1 MGAYLKCLKYI
12 GGDSVYREGLCVR
25 PSEKIS
31 LALGSA
37 LLRLFAF
44 IDISVLVSTED
55 NT

>member
-1 MGAYLKCLKYI
+1 M
-12 GGDSVYREGLCVR
+12 YRESLCIR

-37 LLRLFAF
+37 LLR
-44 IDISVLVSTED
+44 INPVLVSTED